1 MVKKEKFVE
10 YVNAL
15 RKHNSWV
22 NKLYDLGI
30 VIESEALSCI
40 ADVLYDVI
48 LKGDIDYDYDDYG
61 GVSWIAYWC
70 SSNLGQTS
78 FRRVHDWIFIEDAG
92 ALYDFVQEMHELKW
106 PHKIEN
112 ERYLK

>member
-40 ADVLYDVI
+40 ADALYDVI
-48 LKGDIDYDYDDYG
+48 LEGDIDYDYDDYG

-106 PHKIEN
+106 AHKIEN

>member
-40 ADVLYDVI
+40 ADALYDVI
-48 LKGDIDYDYDDYG
+48 LEGDIDYDYDDYG
-61 GVSWIAYWC
+61 GISWIAYWC
-70 SSNLGQTS
+70 SPNLGQTS
-78 FRRVHDWIFIEDAG
+78 FRRVHDWIFIEDAS
-92 ALYDFVQEMHELKW
+92 ALYDFVQEMRELKW